1 MQVQK
6 NFNDR
11 IQDLAIQYG
20 SKAELARSLGVSR
33 QTIYNWLKREDPP
46 QYLESTLERKTGN
59 PRAIERREYY
69 FDIEKPREK
78 YKEPKEVE
86 PFEEQDEGIIKR
98 PLELFEFR
106 EFGFEIGDSLN
117 NFDLDPSKDYQITI
131 DIFSSET
138 MQNTEIKRLLRGS
151 DFKFIESIAWA
162 WARQAKNITG
172 TSEISLTVTAIN
184 PA

>member
-33 QTIYNWLKREDPP
+33 QTIYNWLDREEPP
-46 QYLESTLERKTGN
+46 KGLESQLERKTGN
-59 PRAIERREYY
+59 AKAIERREYY

-78 YKEPKEVE
+78 FREKKEVE
-86 PFEEQDEGIIKR
+86 PFEETPEGIIKR

-117 NFDLDPSKDYQITI
+117 NFDLDPAKDYQITI
-131 DIFSSET
+131 DIMSSEM
-138 MQNTEIKRLLRGS
+138 MQATEIKRILRGE
-151 DFKFIESIAWA
+151 DFKYIESIAWA